1 MINLKRLYLSCKS
14 KSLLQTWVMACS
26 AQEIANLLSALR
38 GSDKDNGKDKDA
50 KNITK
55 MIRHLVGITFNKKS
69 KYSSN
74 IVIPRHLVITK
85 LVSEFKDN
93 KHWVEHIL
101 YASTVI
107 GNRHPNP
114 YTRSY
119 WNKLHGE
126 VRGKVKKLSQKNH
139 PIKINEKVKEL

>member
-1 MINLKRLYLSCKS
+1 MINLKRLYLSCKN
-14 KSLLQTWVMACS
+14 KSLLQTWVMECS
-26 AQEIANLLSALR
+26 VQEIANLLSALR

-69 KYSSN
+69 KYSSD
-74 IVIPRHLVITK
+74 IVIPRHLVIKK
-85 LVSEFKDN
+85 LVSEFENN

-101 YASTVI
+101 YAATVI
-107 GNRHPNP
+107 GNKHPDP

-126 VRGKVKKLSQKNH
+126 VRGKAERLSKKNQSTEITK
-139 PIKINEKVKEL
+139 KVKEL